1 MNRSI
6 QIIVLF
12 DKNRRYRFY
21 WYNIPRTY
29 AVVTMFDFFFYIKD
43 LKIDAESENDVIS
56 WVGNNNFFS
65 WFLCC
70 NRITI
75 SLLAENLHQIA
86 FDWSVAVVID
96 IQGNGRK
103 LGGNWLHATSVEPGS
118 YHTHT
123 IILNSTDNY
132 SLPLWTLIKV
142 KYCQQFTGKTQ

>member
-21 WYNIPRTY
+21 YTDTIFRVHMLLLPCLI
-29 AVVTMFDFFFYIKD
+29 FFIKD

-132 SLPLWTLIKV
+132 SLPLWALIKV